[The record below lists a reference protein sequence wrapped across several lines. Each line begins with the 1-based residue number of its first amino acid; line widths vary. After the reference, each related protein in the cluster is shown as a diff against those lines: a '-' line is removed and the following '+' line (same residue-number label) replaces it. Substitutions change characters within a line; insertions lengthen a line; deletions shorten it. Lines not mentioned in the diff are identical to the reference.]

1 MKKTIEQLLKPIIK
15 ADLQSLLDQAG
26 IESDK
31 YTLKLTNDLRR
42 QQLSDDR
49 FTISAIIKTGSGTR
63 SDIPGLNAIESSIMI
78 LFQLDANYI
87 QRFISILNTYCQLT
101 NSYKATVTDDMADDP
116 MTPAVTYEYQFKWGL
131 AVPNGTPYDVSVKVT
146 NEPGITQE
154 SIQMEQ
160 VILTGSVIY
169 SDVLK
174 LDDEESYIEVP
185 GSEARE
191 VGIDHNWGESTL
203 TEFLSLA
210 EKKRM
215 TLPHDF
221 LFGFRKITDFS
232 TFQNLGIATI
242 SADDFVSTHGGSPIG
257 LYWQATADMVLSE
270 YSAEGFQGELLDKT
284 TGGTYTILNGG
295 WLIIVRDEEITGSI
309 RHVLFKVVNDPATLL
324 ALPEG
329 NILPHP
335 DLYPLDFGV
344 RIERET
350 PASPPED
357 PFYSYYG
364 ITVLDDYCKVNGLQ
378 DSDEMLTPNITATP
392 LVEEYAPKID
402 VTGDTQN
409 MTVQVVRI
417 PGDPLHDFLCTL
429 FYADRTSATYSTN
442 MRRRVYSLG
451 LQSGTI
457 PVLIS
462 NIRKRKTGGF
472 EYLSFTITWR

>member
-1 MKKTIEQLLKPIIK
+1 
-15 ADLQSLLDQAG
+15 
-26 IESDK
+26 
-31 YTLKLTNDLRR
+31 
-42 QQLSDDR
+42 
-49 FTISAIIKTGSGTR
+49 
-63 SDIPGLNAIESSIMI
+63 
-78 LFQLDANYI
+78 
-87 QRFISILNTYCQLT
+87 
-101 NSYKATVTDDMADDP
+101 
-116 MTPAVTYEYQFKWGL
+116 
-131 AVPNGTPYDVSVKVT
+131 
-146 NEPGITQE
+146 
-154 SIQMEQ
+154 
-160 VILTGSVIY
+160 
-169 SDVLK
+169 
-174 LDDEESYIEVP
+174 
-185 GSEARE
+185 
-191 VGIDHNWGESTL
+191 GESTL

-242 SADDFVSTHGGSPIG
+242 SADEFVSTHGGSPIG

-357 PFYSYYG
+357 PFFSYYG
-364 ITVLDDYCKVNGLQ
+364 ITIGIPIYDDFCKVNGLQ

-402 VTGDTQN
+402 VTGDSQN

-417 PGDPLHDFLCTL
+417 PGDPLHDFLCAL
-429 FYADRTSATYSTN
+429 FYANRTSATYSTN
-442 MRRRVYSLG
+442 MQRRVYSLG

>member
-154 SIQMEQ
+154 TIQMEQ
-160 VILTGSVIY
+160 VVLTGSVIY

-174 LDDEESYIEVP
+174 LDDEEIFIEVP
-185 GSEARE
+185 G
-191 VGIDHNWGESTL
+191 
-203 TEFLSLA
+203 TERGQLNKWADSGSATFLA
-210 EKKRM
+210 KQEKSRM
-215 TLPHDF
+215 TLP
-221 LFGFRKITDFS
+221 FGFSFSFRKVTDFG
-232 TFQNLGIATI
+232 TFDNLAIAVVA
-242 SADDFVSTHGGSPIG
+242 ADEYVTANGGSTVG
-257 LYWQATADMVLSE
+257 LYWRATANMPLVD
-270 YSAEGFQGELLDKT
+270 YSIEGFSFELLDKNAESERPI
-284 TGGTYTILNGG
+284 GING
-295 WLIIVRDEEITGSI
+295 WLIIVKDDNITGPI
-309 RHVLFKVVNDPATLL
+309 RHVLFKVVDEPDQLIELPA
-324 ALPEG
+324 G

-335 DLYPLDFGV
+335 DLYPLNFGV
-344 RIERET
+344 RIERES
-350 PASPPED
+350 PVSPPED

-364 ITVLDDYCKVNGLQ
+364 EIRKDDYCILNGITESAEDLSPAIETVNLIEEERPEINIIN
-378 DSDEMLTPNITATP
+378 DSQSMSLA
-392 LVEEYAPKID
+392 
-402 VTGDTQN
+402 
-409 MTVQVVRI
+409 VVRI
-417 PGDPLHDFLCTL
+417 PGDYVHDWLL
-429 FYADRTSATYSTN
+429 RKMYEERSETSFDA
-442 MRRRVYSLG
+442 
-451 LQSGTI
+451 
-457 PVLIS
+457 
-462 NIRKRKTGGF
+462 NIRQIVRSIGININVEMLIGNIKKIKQAGF
-472 EYLSFTITWR
+472 EYITFAVTRK